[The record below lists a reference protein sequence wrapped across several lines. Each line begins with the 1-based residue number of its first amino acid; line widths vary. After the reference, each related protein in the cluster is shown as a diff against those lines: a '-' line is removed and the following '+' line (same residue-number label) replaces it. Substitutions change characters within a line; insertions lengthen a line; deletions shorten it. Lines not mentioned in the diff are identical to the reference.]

1 MKPPLAFAHRGA
13 RAHERENTIAA
24 FRLALDMG
32 ATGLESDVWVT
43 ADGVAVLDHD
53 GVLGTVR
60 RKALR
65 SIPRAELPAHIPTL
79 AELFGT
85 CGTDFDLSLDI
96 KDDEAIEPTMA
107 TLERLSSDLG
117 ADLLPRTWLC
127 HPEWQTCAEWKE
139 RWPRVRIVNST
150 RLLRMKDGPERH
162 AARLAEANIDVVNMR
177 QPDWTGGLTTL
188 FHRFEVLCFGWDVQH
203 DRLLDDIFDL
213 GIDGVYSDHV
223 DRMMR
228 SHRSIF

>member
-24 FRLALDMG
+24 FRLALEMG
-32 ATGLESDVWVT
+32 ANGLESDVWVT
-43 ADGVAVLDHD
+43 EDGVPVLDHD

-60 RKALR
+60 RKPLR
-65 SIPRAELPAHIPTL
+65 SVPRAELPAHIPTL
-79 AELFGT
+79 GELFGT

-96 KDDEAIEPTMA
+96 KDDAAIEPTMHA
-107 TLERLSSDLG
+107 LERLSADLG
-117 ADLLPRTWLC
+117 VDLLPRTWLC
-127 HPEWQTCAEWKE
+127 HPEWETCAEWKQ

-150 RLLRMKDGPERH
+150 RLLKMKDGPERH

-177 QPDWTGGLTTL
+177 HPDWTGGLTTL

-203 DRLLDDIFDL
+203 DRLLDEIFDL